1 MNCEISYNG
10 RMTETLNA
18 EKLKEA
24 LQGLP
29 FGRIYF
35 FEETDS
41 TNEQGL
47 EIAARGAEELTLLV
61 AERQTAGRGRL
72 GRKWVTAPGASL
84 AFSLILKPS
93 KAEISHLSLFSLLGG
108 LAVCRA
114 IENYAQIATQVKW
127 PNDVLLNGMKTAGI
141 LAESCWQGEQLAGVV
156 LGIGINL
163 LAGSTPPAGEVLYPA
178 TCLQDHT
185 PVKVERLSFLRAVLA
200 QLIALRQQIMDENF
214 IQEYTR
220 RLAFVNQPVT
230 LNSGQGD
237 SWSGVV
243 LGVRADGQLRL
254 RLADGTEASFPIGE
268 LRLKPEG

>member
-1 MNCEISYNG
+1 MNREISYNG

-18 EKLKEA
+18 EELEDA

-29 FGRIYF
+29 IGRIRF

-47 EIAARGAEELTLLV
+47 KMAAQGAVDLTLLV

-84 AFSLILKPS
+84 AFSLIFKPL
-93 KAEISHLSLFSLLGG
+93 KAEINHLSMFSLLGG

-114 IENYAQIATQVKW
+114 VEDYAEVAAQVKW
-127 PNDVLLNGMKTAGI
+127 PNDVLLAGMKTAGI
-141 LAESCWQGEQLAGVV
+141 LAESCWQGEQPAGVV
-156 LGIGINL
+156 LGIGVNL
-163 LAGSTPPAGEVLYPA
+163 LPGSAPPAGEVLYPA

-185 PVKVERLSFLRAVLA
+185 PVQVERLPFLRAVLA
-200 QLIALRQQIMDENF
+200 QLIALRPLMRHERFLEEYSHRMAFIGQQ
-214 IQEYTR
+214 
-220 RLAFVNQPVT
+220 VN

-254 RLADGTEASFPIGE
+254 GLENGTEAGFPIGE
-268 LRLKPEG
+268 LRLRPEE

>member
-10 RMTETLNA
+10 RMTETLNT
-18 EKLKEA
+18 EKLENA

-29 FGRIYF
+29 LGRICF

-47 EIAARGAEELTLLV
+47 KMAAQGADELTLLV

-93 KAEISHLSLFSLLGG
+93 QAEISHLSLFSLLGG
-108 LAVCRA
+108 LAVCLA
-114 IENYAQIATQVKW
+114 IEDYAQITAQVKW

-163 LAGSTPPAGEVLYPA
+163 QPGSAPPAGEVLYPA

-185 PVKVERLSFLRAVLA
+185 PVTVERLPFLRAVLA
-200 QLIALRQQIMDENF
+200 QLIALRQQIMGENF

-220 RLAFVNQPVT
+220 RLAFVNQPVM
-230 LNSGQGD
+230 LSSGQGD
-237 SWSGVV
+237 SCSGVV
-243 LGVRADGQLRL
+243 LGVQADGQLRL
-254 RLADGTEASFPIGE
+254 RLAGGTEASFPIGE
-268 LRLKPEG
+268 LRLRPEG